1 MAQLVRLRIRPSRDG
16 TMFTYY
22 LDYRDEQGKRRR
34 QSLGH
39 ADKRKAQ
46 RQRDQFER
54 ELRMGVTTSRSLKL
68 SELLQG
74 HLALTA
80 GQVRQSTLVLHKNA
94 MDRFIAVIGD
104 IDHLSVS
111 HRHGERLIQAS
122 LDAGDS
128 PATVN
133 KHIRS
138 LKRIFQLA
146 VIRGQLEKNPLQYVC
161 KPKVPR
167 KKVRTYSD
175 QETTRMIQ
183 AASGFASEDTLPWD
197 LLVVTALCTAM
208 RRGELLNTTWKDI
221 DFENQTITVAAKK
234 DTKDTWEWHIK
245 DHEYRV
251 LPLTDEVV
259 NLLTS
264 LQASQPV
271 GYPYVFAP
279 PCRFEHIQQRR
290 AKGKWTVRD
299 GICPVNNFTRHFKVI
314 LQRAGIDRGKFHDL
328 RCTCLTKWLMN
339 GLTEYD
345 VMRLAGHSDFETTRR
360 FYLSVRE
367 DLVQRART
375 VSEASLNLNFG
386 TRLARAPFSGT
397 PKEKADKDNSLS
409 A

>member
-16 TMFTYY
+16 TKFTYF
-22 LDYRDEQGKRRR
+22 LDYLDEQGKRRR
-34 QSLGH
+34 QSLNHG
-39 ADKRKAQ
+39 DKRKAQ

-54 ELRMGVTTSRSLKL
+54 ELRMGVTAPGSLKL

-80 GQVRQSTLVLHKNA
+80 GQVRHSTLVLHKNA
-94 MDRFIAVIGD
+94 MERFIAAIGNVD
-104 IDHLSVS
+104 YLNITY
-111 HRHGERLIQAS
+111 RHGERFIQAS

-161 KPKVPR
+161 KPRVPR
-167 KKVRTYSD
+167 KKVRIYLDHES
-175 QETTRMIQ
+175 TRMVQ
-183 AASGFASEDTLPWD
+183 AASGFSNESTLPWD
-197 LLVVTALCTAM
+197 LLIITALCTAM
-208 RRGELLNTTWKDI
+208 RRGELLNTTWNDI
-221 DFENQTITVAAKK
+221 DFEAQTITVAAKK
-234 DTKDTWEWHIK
+234 DTLDTWTWNIK
-245 DHEYRV
+245 DHEYRI

-259 NLLTS
+259 NLLTA

-271 GYPYVFAP
+271 GYLYVFVP
-279 PCRFEHIQQRR
+279 PIRYEHIQQRR
-290 AKGKWTVRD
+290 AKGKWTVQN
-299 GICPVNNFTRHFKVI
+299 GICPVNNFTRHFKII
-314 LQRAGIDRGKFHDL
+314 LQRAGIKSGKFHDL

-360 FYLSVRE
+360 FYLAVRE

-375 VSEASLNLNFG
+375 VSEASLNLDFG

-397 PKEKADKDNSLS
+397 SKEKAAKDNSLT